1 MCLTDDWPGR
11 AREAHLSGPLMPFKT
26 HLTVPFSIETLVEDH
41 EGLLLPL
48 FQVHWSPLALSSYTR
63 RNRVFVLWCR
73 MDVSLSLQS
82 LSSLTRDARCVFIQ
96 RVLFAPHIALRLFY
110 TFYCF
115 CFIVYFS
122 ADSSGCDVC
131 GLEGG
136 ICLQSIYCLFI
147 CTGLSHPEVRRP
159 LSLELQSRLWD
170 PPLLPSLKRVPPLEF
185 LSCQHCTLTFSCFL
199 WELLSTQLLKW
210 LQFVIIQKEI

>member
-1 MCLTDDWPGR
+1 MKVSSSHCLKCTG
-11 AREAHLSGPLMPFKT
+11 
-26 HLTVPFSIETLVEDH
+26 
-41 EGLLLPL
+41 
-48 FQVHWSPLALSSYTR
+48 VHSYTR
-63 RNRVFVLWCR
+63 RNSVFFSCDAGWMSLSVCSPSP
-73 MDVSLSLQS
+73 VSLETL
-82 LSSLTRDARCVFIQ
+82 AVF
-96 RVLFAPHIALRLFY
+96 LYKEFYLHLALLLRLFY

-115 CFIVYFS
+115 YFIVYFS

-147 CTGLSHPEVRRP
+147 CTGLSPPEVRRP

-170 PPLLPSLKRVPPLEF
+170 PAPPSLKRVPPLEF

-210 LQFVIIQKEI
+210 LQFVIIQN

>member
-1 MCLTDDWPGR
+1 MKVSSSHCLKCTGVHW
-11 AREAHLSGPLMPFKT
+11 LSAPIPEE
-26 HLTVPFSIETLVEDH
+26 TVCLSCDVGWMSLSVCSPSPVSLETLAVFLYKEFYLH
-41 EGLLLPL
+41 
-48 FQVHWSPLALSSYTR
+48 LAL
-63 RNRVFVLWCR
+63 L
-73 MDVSLSLQS
+73 
-82 LSSLTRDARCVFIQ
+82 
-96 RVLFAPHIALRLFY
+96 LRLFY

-115 CFIVYFS
+115 YFIVYFS

-170 PPLLPSLKRVPPLEF
+170 PAPLPETCASIGVSVMPTLYVDFQLFSVRTAVNSTSQVTSVCHHPKLASFSLFFFK
-185 LSCQHCTLTFSCFL
+185 CFL
-199 WELLSTQLLKW
+199 TNVCSS
-210 LQFVIIQKEI
+210 V

>member
-1 MCLTDDWPGR
+1 MKVSSSHCLECTGVHW
-11 AREAHLSGPLMPFKT
+11 LSAPIPEE
-26 HLTVPFSIETLVEDH
+26 TVCLSCDVGWKSLSVCSPSPVSLETLAVFLYKEFYLH
-41 EGLLLPL
+41 
-48 FQVHWSPLALSSYTR
+48 LAL
-63 RNRVFVLWCR
+63 L
-73 MDVSLSLQS
+73 
-82 LSSLTRDARCVFIQ
+82 
-96 RVLFAPHIALRLFY
+96 LRLFY

-115 CFIVYFS
+115 YFIVYFS

-170 PPLLPSLKRVPPLEF
+170 PAPPPWNVCLHWSFCHANIVLWLSAVFCENCCQLNFSSDFSLSSSKISKFFSFFFTRF
-185 LSCQHCTLTFSCFL
+185 LTNVRSS
-199 WELLSTQLLKW
+199 
-210 LQFVIIQKEI
+210 V